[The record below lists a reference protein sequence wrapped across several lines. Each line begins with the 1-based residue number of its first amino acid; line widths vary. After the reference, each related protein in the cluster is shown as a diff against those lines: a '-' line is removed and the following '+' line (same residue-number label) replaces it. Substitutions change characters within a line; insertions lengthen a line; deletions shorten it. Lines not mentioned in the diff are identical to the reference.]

1 VKLRKKLV
9 LIFCASYILI
19 FTSFFIASNAFFMKG
34 FIDIEDSNIRRQTE
48 LGLKSLELRIDEL
61 DQTTH
66 GFAARDDTYYYVDS
80 GLRHF
85 INELLLSSTFI
96 DYEISFMAFLNG
108 DGDIITSKAF
118 DLVELKN
125 IPFPGSIREAIEQHS
140 ILKNHDETDEA
151 VSGILMTRDGPIILS
166 SRPILP
172 TDRSG
177 PIIGTLICG
186 RYLDLLEVE
195 KLKGSTFLS
204 MEIMDF
210 DDVNLTGPH
219 ASGSLALNGSQI
231 TIERQGYDTI
241 IGYSA
246 LYDVFEEPALVLKV
260 DSPRDV
266 YTHGLLVLIYFIGSG
281 VLAGV
286 VIALLSISVMNRFI
300 LTRIVKLSEE
310 VSEIDPHMIATTS
323 VSIPGDDEVAMLSE
337 NIDAMLDALNLYQHR
352 LKERERMATIGETSA
367 MVGHDLRNPL
377 QVVYLLGSRLG
388 KKIGALRDSGVEESD
403 IEDLVY
409 IEDKLKEQTNYM
421 NKIVSDLQDFSKNIN
436 VVYEDTDLEQVVVDV
451 IGTLNVPENVDVS
464 VTLDEGLR
472 RVGVDGNLFRRVFT
486 NLLTNGI
493 QAMPEGGSLTVTGTS
508 TDEMATIV
516 VSDTGVGVSEENA
529 GKLFQPLFTTKAKG
543 TGLGLAVC
551 KRIVEAHR
559 GEISFESE
567 EGVGTSFTIKIPMRG
582 EEEGESLAEPQVP
595 QEAEPPEQEQQ
606 AESRQTS

>member
-1 VKLRKKLV
+1 MKLRKKLV
-9 LIFCASYILI
+9 LIFSASYILI
-19 FTSFFIASNAFFMKG
+19 FMVIFIASNAFFMKG

-66 GFAARDDTYYYVDS
+66 GFAARDDTYYYIDS

-108 DGDIITSKAF
+108 DGDIISSKAF

-125 IPFPGSIREAIEQHS
+125 IPFPGSIREAIEQYS
-140 ILKNHDETDEA
+140 VLKNHNETDEA
-151 VSGILMTRDGPIILS
+151 VSGVLMTRDGPIILS
-166 SRPILP
+166 SRPILT
-172 TDRSG
+172 TDKRG

-186 RYLDLLEVE
+186 RYLDILEVE

-204 MEIMDF
+204 MKIIDF
-210 DDVNLTGPH
+210 DDINLPDLNTS
-219 ASGSLALNGSQI
+219 ASLSLYGSQI

-241 IGYSA
+241 IGYSV
-246 LYDVFEEPALVLKV
+246 LYDIFEEPVLVLKV

-266 YTHGLLVLIYFIGSG
+266 YTHGLLVLLYFLGSG

-300 LTRIVKLSEE
+300 LTRIVKLCKD

-323 VSIPGDDEVAMLSE
+323 VTIPGDDEVSILSE
-337 NIDAMLDALNLYQHR
+337 NIDGMLDALNLYQNR

-377 QVVYLLGSRLG
+377 QVVYLLGSRLA
-388 KKIGALRDSGVEESD
+388 KKIGTLRGSGVDDSD
-403 IEDLVY
+403 IKDLEY
-409 IEDKLKEQTNYM
+409 IEEKLKEQTNYM

-451 IGTLNVPENVDVS
+451 IGTLKVPENVEIS
-464 VTLDEGLR
+464 VALDEGLR
-472 RVGVDGNLFRRVFT
+472 CVGVDGNLFRRMFT
-486 NLLTNGI
+486 NLLINGI
-493 QAMPEGGSLTVTGTS
+493 QAMPEGGSLTVTGASSDVET
-508 TDEMATIV
+508 TIV
-516 VSDTGVGVSEENA
+516 VSDTGVGVSKENA

-551 KRIVEAHR
+551 KRIVEAHH

-582 EEEGESLAEPQVP
+582 EEEIESMVETQVSH
-595 QEAEPPEQEQQ
+595 EAEPPEQEQQ
-606 AESRQTS
+606 AESRRPS